1 MIAVIDIWKMLAGI
15 AFFLLSMNFMEDS
28 LRLLAGRSFKL
39 FLKKQ
44 TGSRIKTIAGAAI
57 VTGLL
62 QSSSIVNLLV
72 LNLAGAG
79 VVKMGSALAL
89 ILGANLGSTFNS
101 WILLTLGFSF
111 DIGQF
116 VLPVIGFTGIAM
128 AFLKKE
134 GQWFLWIKFLFSF
147 ALLFFAL
154 QFIKT
159 GMEGFVQ
166 QTNLAAFKQYPLVIF
181 VLLGILLTAIVQSS
195 SATVVL
201 TLSALHVNAISLY
214 IAMAVVLGSEVGTSL
229 KLFLASAN
237 GPGVKKRIAWG
248 NFIINIVTVSFI
260 FILLKPANYLVT
272 EVLHINNN
280 MVAVVF
286 FQTFINIVSLL
297 LFLPF
302 LSQLGKLLEKYFS
315 AKDNESF
322 YISKVSPADGGLAMA
337 ALENEA
343 GYLISHVIDYSLH
356 SFELKEYL
364 HSRKTGEESFAAKTI
379 TEKYDY
385 IKLLYGEMHN
395 YYLRIQKNTLDKTE
409 TERLSQLIFSIRN
422 AMYAAKNIH
431 DAQHDIEQMRN
442 SSNDIKYNFYLQS
455 REKLLEF
462 YHQVKKML
470 NEKNSGGAYNKLTAL
485 YQAVTTG
492 YRETLELFYRENLA
506 SSVNETEIS
515 TLINFN
521 RELYTS
527 YKSILFGLKDYLLN
541 AKEAAYFDELPGFIR

>member
-1 MIAVIDIWKMLAGI
+1 MIAATDIWKMLAGI
-15 AFFLLSMNFMEDS
+15 AFFLLAMNIMEDT
-28 LRLLAGRSFKL
+28 LRQLAGRSFKL
-39 FLKKQ
+39 FLKRQ
-44 TGSRIKTIAGAAI
+44 TGSRFKTIAGAAI

-79 VVKMGSALAL
+79 VVKMNSALAL

-101 WILLTLGFSF
+101 WLVVTLGFSF

-116 VLPVIGFTGIAM
+116 VLPVIGIAGIAM
-128 AFLKKE
+128 AFVNRE
-134 GQWFLWIKFLFSF
+134 GKWFGWIKFIFSF

-154 QFIKT
+154 QYIKN

-166 QTNLAAFKQYPLVIF
+166 QTDLAAFKQYPLIIF
-181 VLLGILLTAIVQSS
+181 LLLGVLLTAVVQSS

-201 TLSALHVNAISLY
+201 TLSALHANAISLY
-214 IAMAVVLGSEVGTSL
+214 IAMAVILGSEIGTSL

-237 GPGVKKRIAWG
+237 GPGVKKKIAWG
-248 NFIINIVTVSFI
+248 NFIINTVTVLFVFI
-260 FILLKPANYLVT
+260 FLRQVNYLVT
-272 EVLHINNN
+272 NLFHIKNDL
-280 MVAVVF
+280 VAVVF
-286 FQTFINIVSLL
+286 FQTFINIISLL

-302 LSQLGKLLEKYFS
+302 LHQLGRFLEKHFS
-315 AKDNESF
+315 VKADESF
-322 YISKVSPADGGLAMA
+322 YINKVSPADAGLALA

-343 GYLISHVIDYSLH
+343 GHLISHVIDYSLD
-356 SFELKEYL
+356 SFELKEYQ
-364 HSRKTGEESFAAKTI
+364 HKTEAAQDSFLAKTI
-379 TEKYDY
+379 SEKYNY
-385 IKLLYGEMHN
+385 IKQLYGEMHN
-395 YYLRIQKNTLDKTE
+395 YYLRLQKSALDKTE
-409 TERLSQLIFSIRN
+409 TERLAQLVFSIRN
-422 AMYAAKNIH
+422 CMYAAKNIR

-455 REKLLEF
+455 RENLLEF
-462 YHQVKKML
+462 YLQVKKL
-470 NEKNSGGAYNKLTAL
+470 LEEKDGEANYQELTAL

-492 YRETLELFYRENLA
+492 YRETLELFYRESMVNR
-506 SSVNETEIS
+506 VNETEIS

>member
-1 MIAVIDIWKMLAGI
+1 MIAAADIWKMLAGI
-15 AFFLLSMNFMEDS
+15 AFFLLSMNFMEDA

-44 TGSRIKTIAGAAI
+44 TGSRIKTIAGAAV

-79 VVKMGSALAL
+79 VVKMDSALAL

-101 WILLTLGFSF
+101 WLVLTLGFGF
-111 DIGQF
+111 DIGQA
-116 VLPVIGFTGIAM
+116 VLPVIGLAGIAM
-128 AFLKKE
+128 AFFKRE

-159 GMEGFVQ
+159 GMESFVQ
-166 QTNLAAFKQYPLVIF
+166 QTDLAAFKKYPLIVF
-181 VLLGILLTAIVQSS
+181 LLLGVLLTAIVQSS

-201 TLSALHVNAISLY
+201 TLSALHANAIGLY
-214 IAMAVVLGSEVGTSL
+214 IAMAVILGSEVGTSL
-229 KLFLASAN
+229 KLFIASAT
-237 GPGVKKRIAWG
+237 GPGVKKKIAWG
-248 NFIINIVTVSFI
+248 NFIINIVTVLFI
-260 FILLKPANYLVT
+260 FILLRPVNYLITNLFQIKNDLVT
-272 EVLHINNN
+272 
-280 MVAVVF
+280 VVF
-286 FQTFINIVSLL
+286 FQTFINIISLL

-302 LSQLGKLLEKYFS
+302 LKQLGKFLEKRFS
-315 AKDNESF
+315 SKDNESF

-343 GYLISHVIDYSLH
+343 GHLISHVIDYSLH

-364 HSRKTGEESFAAKTI
+364 HGKKNGEESFAAKTI
-379 TEKYDY
+379 REKYDY

-409 TERLSQLIFSIRN
+409 TERLAQLIFSIRN
-422 AMYAAKNIH
+422 GMYAAKNIH

-462 YHQVKKML
+462 YRQVKKL
-470 NEKNSGGAYNKLTAL
+470 LEEKNDEANYNKLVTL
-485 YQAVTTG
+485 YRSVTSS
-492 YRETLELFYRENLA
+492 YRETLELFYRESLA
-506 SSVNETEIS
+506 SRVNETEIS

-521 RELYTS
+521 RELFTS